1 MKIINKKLI
10 KFFNFNFHVH
20 KILQKIF
27 KESGMSMFV
36 HEKKFIIISLM
47 LLTNCSAP
55 GTALLGPIFTG
66 AKTGSVYQAS
76 LSYGSNRIIDEFR
89 TKENLKTFNNQSF
102 NKNKI
107 LPDIPYIDK
116 DPIIILSY
124 KVNKIEISDVFEP
137 EPLP

>member
-1 MKIINKKLI
+1 MK
-10 KFFNFNFHVH
+10 
-20 KILQKIF
+20 
-27 KESGMSMFV
+27 
-36 HEKKFIIISLM
+36 KKFIIISFI
-47 LLTNCSAP
+47 LLTSCSAP

-89 TKENLKTFNNQSF
+89 TKENIKNFNNQSF
-102 NKNKI
+102 NKHKI

>member
-1 MKIINKKLI
+1 MK
-10 KFFNFNFHVH
+10 
-20 KILQKIF
+20 
-27 KESGMSMFV
+27 
-36 HEKKFIIISLM
+36 KKFIIISLV

-66 AKTGSVYQAS
+66 AKTGSIYQTS
-76 LSYGSNRIIDEFR
+76 LSYGSNRIFDEFR
-89 TKENLKTFNNQSF
+89 KKENLKTFNNQSF
-102 NKNKI
+102 NKSKI

-124 KVNKIEISDVFEP
+124 KVNKIQISDVLEP

>member
-1 MKIINKKLI
+1 MK
-10 KFFNFNFHVH
+10 
-20 KILQKIF
+20 
-27 KESGMSMFV
+27 
-36 HEKKFIIISLM
+36 KKFIIISLM

-66 AKTGSVYQAS
+66 AKTGSIYQTS
-76 LSYGSNRIIDEFR
+76 ISYGSNRIIDEFR
-89 TKENLKTFNNQSF
+89 KKENLKTFNNQSF
-102 NKNKI
+102 NKSKI

-124 KVNKIEISDVFEP
+124 KVNKIEISEVLEP

>member
-1 MKIINKKLI
+1 MK
-10 KFFNFNFHVH
+10 
-20 KILQKIF
+20 
-27 KESGMSMFV
+27 
-36 HEKKFIIISLM
+36 KKFIIISLI
-47 LLTNCSAP
+47 LVTNCSAP

-66 AKTGSVYQAS
+66 AKTGSIYQTS

-89 TKENLKTFNNQSF
+89 TKKNLNSFNNQNF
-102 NKNKI
+102 NKKMV

-116 DPIIILSY
+116 DPVIILSY